1 MCGVEHTDA
10 THAAIVVV
18 VVVVVAR
25 VTFAHAHAQSASPIK
40 KHSFGD
46 LCGSTINYSSLK

>member
-40 KHSFGD
+40 KTFLWRSMRID
-46 LCGSTINYSSLK
+46 N